1 MLQLVLTILIYLIM
15 VIPVGS
21 YLYHI
26 AAGKHTFAD
35 PVLNRVDD
43 VIYKI
48 SGIDPHKKM
57 DWKKY
62 ALALLGT
69 NAVMILLGYMILR
82 IQSIPIFNPNGVG
95 AMEESL
101 SFNTIISFMTN
112 TNLQHYSGESGL
124 SYLSQMLVITFMM
137 FVSAASGYAACVA
150 FIRGLAGKSKNN
162 VGNFYSD
169 LVRIITRVLLPFSII
184 GGLLLVWQGV
194 PQNFSGN
201 VIVDTIEGAKQIIAQ
216 GPVAALEIIK
226 HLGTNGGGFIGANSA
241 TPIENP
247 TILTNL
253 IELYS
258 MMLLPGACVI
268 TFGKM
273 VRDRKCEAQAGST
286 AFTVRSGVDSR
297 SFTARFFGRE
307 GRTIFAAMSI
317 LFVIGLGVCFWAE
330 SQGNPALAEAGLS
343 QSMGSMEGKEVRF
356 GIAQSAMFTTTTT
369 SFTTGT
375 VNNMHDTLTPLGGM
389 IPLLHMML
397 NVVFGGKG
405 VGLMNMIMYAILGVF
420 IFGLMIGRTP
430 EYLGKKIEGREM
442 KLTALCI
449 IIHPF
454 LILAFSALAVST
466 EGGLAGITNPGF
478 HGLSQVLYEYA
489 SSAANNGSGFEG
501 LADNSYF
508 WNITAGLAMFF
519 GRYLSIVIQLAIAGS
534 LMRKQFVNDSIGT
547 LRTDSATF
555 TIGLVCVVYIFAA
568 LTFFP
573 ALALGTEKAEPNI
586 MKRKPRDA
594 KAGIFADGMGF
605 DIAYQGLLV
614 TALVMV
620 SYFIGHFMETGEWTI
635 TNSAH
640 GTTMAFVTMSMAEI
654 FHSMNMRSQ
663 RGSIFKLGS
672 KNWLLLGAAVV
683 SLLATTAVCEI
694 PLLAGAFGFTS
705 VEPAEYLVAL
715 LLSVLVVPIVEL
727 VKWIQRRS
735 AKHED

>member
-1 MLQLVLTILIYLIM
+1 MLQLVLTVIIFMII
-15 VIPVGS
+15 VIPIGN

-26 AAGKHTFAD
+26 ASGQRTFAD
-35 PVLNRVDD
+35 PVFDRVDG
-43 VIYKI
+43 
-48 SGIDPHKKM
+48 GIFKVCGIHPDKGM
-57 DWKKY
+57 NWKQY
-62 ALALLGT
+62 ALALLLT
-69 NAVMILLGYMILR
+69 NAVMVFVGYLVLR
-82 IQSIPIFNPNGVG
+82 IQFLPIFNPNGIG
-95 AMEESL
+95 AMEETL

-124 SYLSQMLVITFMM
+124 SYLSQMLVITYMM
-137 FVSAASGYAACVA
+137 FVSAATGYAACIA
-150 FIRGLAGKSKNN
+150 FVRGLAGKSKDN
-162 VGNFYSD
+162 VGNFYAD
-169 LVRIITRVLLPFSII
+169 LVKVTTRVLIPLSII
-184 GGLLLVWQGV
+184 GGMLLIWQGI
-194 PQNFSGN
+194 PQNFDPN
-201 VIVDTIEGAKQIIAQ
+201 VTVTTIEGTQQDIAM

-226 HLGTNGGGFIGANSA
+226 HIGTNGGGFLGANSS

-247 TILTNL
+247 TIISDLV
-253 IELYS
+253 ELYS
-258 MMLLPGACVI
+258 MMILPGACVI
-268 TFGKM
+268 MFGKM
-273 VRDRKCEAQAGST
+273 VKDRRRKT
-286 AFTVRSGVDSR
+286 ASSSEHSATTQDLVKTSELVSKP
-297 SFTARFFGRE
+297 SFTAKLYGSE
-307 GRTIFAAMSI
+307 GRTIFFAMGI
-317 LFVIGLGVCFWAE
+317 IFLIGLSVCYWSE
-330 SQGNPALAEAGLS
+330 SQGNPALAKLGLD

-573 ALALGTEKAEPNI
+573 ALALGPIAEHLTLW
-586 MKRKPRDA
+586 A
-594 KAGIFADGMGF
+594 
-605 DIAYQGLLV
+605 
-614 TALVMV
+614 
-620 SYFIGHFMETGEWTI
+620 
-635 TNSAH
+635 
-640 GTTMAFVTMSMAEI
+640 
-654 FHSMNMRSQ
+654 
-663 RGSIFKLGS
+663 
-672 KNWLLLGAAVV
+672 
-683 SLLATTAVCEI
+683 
-694 PLLAGAFGFTS
+694 
-705 VEPAEYLVAL
+705 
-715 LLSVLVVPIVEL
+715 
-727 VKWIQRRS
+727 
-735 AKHED
+735 

>member
-1 MLQLVLTILIYLIM
+1 MLQLVLTVIIFMII
-15 VIPVGS
+15 VIPIGN

-26 AAGKHTFAD
+26 ASGQRTFAD
-35 PVLNRVDD
+35 PVFDRVDG
-43 VIYKI
+43 
-48 SGIDPHKKM
+48 GIFKVCGIHPDKGM
-57 DWKKY
+57 NWKQY
-62 ALALLGT
+62 ALALLLT
-69 NAVMILLGYMILR
+69 NAVMVFVGYLVLR
-82 IQSIPIFNPNGVG
+82 IQFLPIFNPNGIG
-95 AMEESL
+95 AMEETL

-124 SYLSQMLVITFMM
+124 SYLSQMLVITYMM
-137 FVSAASGYAACVA
+137 FVSAATGYAACIA
-150 FIRGLAGKSKNN
+150 FVRGLAGKSKDN
-162 VGNFYSD
+162 VGNFYAD
-169 LVRIITRVLLPFSII
+169 LVKVTTRVLIPLSII
-184 GGLLLVWQGV
+184 GGMLLIWQGV
-194 PQNFSGN
+194 PQNFDPN
-201 VIVDTIEGAKQIIAQ
+201 VTVTTIEGTQQDIAM

-226 HLGTNGGGFIGANSA
+226 HIGTNGGGFLGANSS

-247 TILTNL
+247 TIISDLV
-253 IELYS
+253 ELYS
-258 MMLLPGACVI
+258 MMILPGACVI
-268 TFGKM
+268 MFGKM
-273 VRDRKCEAQAGST
+273 VKDRRRKT
-286 AFTVRSGVDSR
+286 ASSSEHSATTQDLVKTSELVSKP
-297 SFTARFFGRE
+297 SFTAKLYGSE
-307 GRTIFAAMSI
+307 GRTIFFAMGIIFLIVLS
-317 LFVIGLGVCFWAE
+317 VCYWSE
-330 SQGNPALAEAGLS
+330 LQGNPALAKIGLD

-573 ALALGTEKAEPNI
+573 ALALGPIAEHLTLW
-586 MKRKPRDA
+586 A
-594 KAGIFADGMGF
+594 
-605 DIAYQGLLV
+605 
-614 TALVMV
+614 
-620 SYFIGHFMETGEWTI
+620 
-635 TNSAH
+635 
-640 GTTMAFVTMSMAEI
+640 
-654 FHSMNMRSQ
+654 
-663 RGSIFKLGS
+663 
-672 KNWLLLGAAVV
+672 
-683 SLLATTAVCEI
+683 
-694 PLLAGAFGFTS
+694 
-705 VEPAEYLVAL
+705 
-715 LLSVLVVPIVEL
+715 
-727 VKWIQRRS
+727 
-735 AKHED
+735 